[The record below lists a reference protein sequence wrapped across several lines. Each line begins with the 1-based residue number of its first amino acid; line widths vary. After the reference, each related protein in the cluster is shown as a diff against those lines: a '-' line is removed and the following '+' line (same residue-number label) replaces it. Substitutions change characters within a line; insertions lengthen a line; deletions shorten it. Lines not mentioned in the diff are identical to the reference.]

1 MAATKTYSK
10 HIQEQLH
17 LFQTLID
24 KVPSPTF
31 YKDIWGCYLGCNKAF
46 EEYLGIKSEELVGL
60 SEVDIVKNPQE
71 NPLHCAI
78 SLDIF
83 GHPSSG
89 KYETSLRH
97 PDGSE
102 RIVIIEEA
110 PLTDLNGISI
120 GFVGVINDITE
131 IRASE
136 KERMRVSKLESLGVL
151 AGGIAHDFN
160 NILTMVLG
168 NIALAKIYGGVNTD
182 KLLRLLE
189 SAEQA
194 AERAKDL
201 TRQLLTFSKGGAPV
215 KKIMSIRDLLK
226 NAAEFVL
233 AGTNARP
240 EFDISPDLLAVE
252 IDENQ
257 ISQVIG
263 NIALNAQQAMP
274 HGGTVRIRAENITP
288 DNVNEPL
295 QKGDYVRI
303 SIRDQGTGIPEDHI
317 DMIFDPYFTT
327 KEKGSGLGLSICYS
341 IVQKHKGHISVK
353 STLGIGTT
361 LVIYLPAAQT
371 LHEVKEPLEKTSVK
385 NGKGKILVM
394 DDEETIRNVVGDI
407 LQYLGY
413 SVDLAK
419 DGEEAVNLYSSGP
432 YDAVILDLTIPGGM
446 GGKEAIKRLREIDPD
461 IKAIVSSGYS
471 NDPIM
476 SDYVDYGFKGVIIKP
491 YTISEISNV
500 LNHVISCCPSLL

>member
-1 MAATKTYSK
+1 MATDKPYSRYV
-10 HIQEQLH
+10 QEQLH

-24 KVPSPTF
+24 RVPSPIF

-46 EEYLGIKSEELVGL
+46 EEYLGIKREELIGL
-60 SEVDIVKNPQE
+60 SEIDIVKDPQK

-78 SLDIF
+78 SLDIA
-83 GHPSSG
+83 GHPGSG

-102 RIVIIEEA
+102 RIVIIEEG
-110 PLTDLNGISI
+110 PLTDLNGIAI

-131 IRASE
+131 IRISE

-160 NILTMVLG
+160 NILTMILG
-168 NIALAKIYGGVNTD
+168 NISLAKIYGGVNTD
-182 KLLRLLE
+182 KLQHLLE

-201 TRQLLTFSKGGAPV
+201 TRQLLTFSKGGSPV
-215 KKIMSIRDLLK
+215 KKIIPIQELLK
-226 NAAEFVL
+226 NATEFAL
-233 AGTNARP
+233 AGTNVRSR
-240 EFDISPDLLAVE
+240 FDISPDLLTVE
-252 IDENQ
+252 VDENQ

-263 NIALNAQQAMP
+263 NIVLNAQQAMP
-274 HGGTVRIRAENITP
+274 QGGVVSIRAENIVSS
-288 DNVNEPL
+288 DIDGSL
-295 QKGDYVRI
+295 KKGDYVKI
-303 SIRDQGTGIPEDHI
+303 SIRDQGIGIPEEYL

-341 IVQKHKGHISVK
+341 IIQKHQGHIGVESL
-353 STLGIGTT
+353 LGIGTT
-361 LVIYLPAAQT
+361 FIVYLPAVQT
-371 LHEVKEPLEKTSVK
+371 QRKESEQTEKPVVM

-394 DDEETIRNVVGDI
+394 DDEETIRSVVGDI

-413 SVDLAK
+413 TVDFASNG
-419 DGEEAVNLYSSGP
+419 DEAVDLYSSQS

-446 GGKEAIKRLREIDPD
+446 GGKEAIKHLREIDPA

-476 SDYVDYGFKGVIIKP
+476 SDYAAYGFKGVIVKP
-491 YTISEISNV
+491 YTIHEISNV
-500 LNHVISCCPSLL
+500 LKGVMS